1 MIMCEKQG
9 KTCEIWY
16 HGLCEDFKSKIK
28 ENKKMNLTRLETET
42 DRYVQNIVFA
52 TTLFST

>member
-16 HGLCEDFKSKIK
+16 HGLREDFKSKIK
-28 ENKKMNLTRLETET
+28 ENEKMNLTRLETET
-42 DRYVQNIVFA
+42 DRYVQNIVFV

>member
-1 MIMCEKQG
+1 MCEKQG

-42 DRYVQNIVFA
+42 HRYVQNIVFA

>member
-16 HGLCEDFKSKIK
+16 HGLREDFKIK